1 MEDGR
6 DILCS
11 KDALVLSHLD
21 QEMETKSFARLVQAQ
36 KQEKLKGHEEVR
48 LLRARRTVTLGEG
61 KGEERTGS

>member
-21 QEMETKSFARLVQAQ
+21 QEMEAKS
-36 KQEKLKGHEEVR
+36 KLKGHEEVR